1 MHNFLLPG
9 DGTMREKKEGE
20 KDTDRADAIQ
30 NTLRKYL
37 NVS

>member
-1 MHNFLLPG
+1 MHNFILPG
-9 DGTMREKKEGE
+9 DGTMGEKKEGE
-20 KDTDRADAIQ
+20 KNHRAEAIQ